1 MNDQSARILVIDD
14 DPAIVRTIRKILE
27 RADHE
32 VLEAED
38 GKKGLELA
46 RRERP
51 DLIITDLIMPEVEG
65 IETIQTLRA
74 EFPDAKIIAVSG
86 GGAMGPDSYLIDA
99 EILGADRAMAKP
111 FSPGELVAVVE
122 ELLGEGRQDRAEA

>member
-14 DPAIVRTIRKILE
+14 DPAIVRAIRKILE
-27 RADHE
+27 RADYE

-38 GKKGLELA
+38 GKQGLEVA
-46 RRERP
+46 RREHP

-74 EFPDAKIIAVSG
+74 EFPDTKILAVSG
-86 GGAMGPDSYLIDA
+86 GGAMGPGTYLIDA
-99 EILGADRAMAKP
+99 EILGADRGMAKP
-111 FSPGELVAVVE
+111 FMPDELLAAVE
-122 ELLGEGRQDRAEA
+122 ELLGEGREDRA